1 MAFLSNHI
9 VQANSEHDRIIA
21 MAKAAA
27 AIAALK
33 CADDPY
39 EFARIQRSILTAMQQ
54 TFPEI
59 LGFDA
64 EEVV

>member
-1 MAFLSNHI
+1 MSFLGNQVI
-9 VQANSEHDRIIA
+9 KADAEHDRMLA

-27 AIAALK
+27 AIAALE

-54 TFPEI
+54 TFPEV
-59 LGFDA
+59 FDFKA
-64 EEVV
+64 EEVD

>member
-1 MAFLSNHI
+1 MSFLDNQVS
-9 VQANSEHDRIIA
+9 AEHERILA

-54 TFPEI
+54 TFPEV
-59 LGFDA
+59 FDFKT
-64 EEVV
+64 EEVG